1 MSKLRY
7 TAIGTNA
14 AITLA
19 DFKSYMHITAT
30 TNDDALT
37 DVLKQATIR
46 IQEYADVALLP
57 CTIELE
63 GWGEIIKLYQGP
75 VEEITSVKDLVG
87 GWDVDYVSDY
97 RKTMIEQIDS
107 EAVVITYTTLPTSAE
122 TERLL
127 NYVYEMASAMWDG
140 NTEEQNKVYQR
151 IPINYR

>member
-30 TNDDALT
+30 TNDGALS

-63 GWGEIIKLYQGP
+63 GEGEIIKLYQGP
-75 VEEITSVKDLVG
+75 VNEIVSVKDLVG

-97 RKTMIEQIDS
+97 RKTLIEQIDS
-107 EAVVITYTTLPTSAE
+107 DAVVITYTTLPTSAE

-127 NYVYEMASAMWDG
+127 NYVHEMGSAMWDG
-140 NTEEQNKVYQR
+140 NTEEQKKVYQR
-151 IPINYR
+151 IPINFR

>member
-30 TNDDALT
+30 TNDGALS

-63 GWGEIIKLYQGP
+63 GEGEIIKLYQHP
-75 VEEITSVKDLVG
+75 ISEITSVKDLVG
-87 GWDVDYVSDY
+87 GWDVGYVSDY

>member
-19 DFKSYMHITAT
+19 DFKSYMHITGNT
-30 TNDDALT
+30 HDDALT

-46 IQEYADVALLP
+46 IQEYSDIALLP

-63 GWGEIIKLYQGP
+63 GEGEIIKLYQGP
-75 VEEITSVKDLVG
+75 VNEIVSVKDLVG
-87 GWDVDYVSDY
+87 GWDVAYVSDY
-97 RKTMIEQIDS
+97 RKTLIEQIDS
-107 EAVVITYTTLPTSAE
+107 DAVVITYTTLPTSAD
-122 TERLL
+122 TGRLL

-151 IPINYR
+151 IPINLR

>member
-63 GWGEIIKLYQGP
+63 GEGEIIKLYQGP
-75 VEEITSVKDLVG
+75 ISEITYVKDLVG

-151 IPINYR
+151 IPINLR

>member
-19 DFKSYMHITAT
+19 DFKSYMHITGT
-30 TNDDALT
+30 TNDAALT

-46 IQEYADVALLP
+46 IQEYADIALLP

-63 GWGEIIKLYQGP
+63 GEGEIIKLYQHP
-75 VEEITSVKDLVG
+75 VSEITSVKDAAK
-87 GWDVDYVSDY
+87 GWDVAYVSDY
-97 RKTMIEQIDS
+97 RKTLIEQIDS
-107 EAVVITYTTLPTSAE
+107 DAVVITYTTLPTSAD
-122 TERLL
+122 TDRLL

-151 IPINYR
+151 IPINLR

>member
-19 DFKSYMHITAT
+19 DFKSYMHITGT
-30 TNDDALT
+30 THDAALT

-63 GWGEIIKLYQGP
+63 GEGEIIKLYQGP
-75 VEEITSVKDLVG
+75 VDEITSVKDLVG

-107 EAVVITYTTLPTSAE
+107 DAVVITYKTTPNTHE
-122 TERLL
+122 TNRLL

-151 IPINYR
+151 IPINLR

>member
-63 GWGEIIKLYQGP
+63 GEGEIIKLYQGP
-75 VEEITSVKDLVG
+75 VQEITSVKDLVG

-122 TERLL
+122 TARLL

-151 IPINYR
+151 IPINLR

>member
-30 TNDDALT
+30 TNDGALS

-63 GWGEIIKLYQGP
+63 GEGEIIKLYQHP
-75 VEEITSVKDLVG
+75 IDEITSVKDLVG

-122 TERLL
+122 TGRLL
-127 NYVYEMASAMWDG
+127 NYVHEMGSAMWDG
-140 NTEEQNKVYQR
+140 NTEEQKKVYHR
-151 IPINYR
+151 IPINLR

>member
-19 DFKSYMHITAT
+19 DFKSYMHITGT
-30 TNDDALT
+30 TNDAALT

-46 IQEYADVALLP
+46 IQEYADIALLP

-63 GWGEIIKLYQGP
+63 GEGEIIKLYQHP
-75 VEEITSVKDLVG
+75 VDEITSVKDLVG

-97 RKTMIEQIDS
+97 RKTLIEQIDS
-107 EAVVITYTTLPTSAE
+107 DAVVITYTTLPTSVE
-122 TERLL
+122 TGRLI

-151 IPINYR
+151 IPINLR

>member
-57 CTIELE
+57 CTIELDGE
-63 GWGEIIKLYQGP
+63 GKIIKLYQGP
-75 VEEITSVKDLVG
+75 ISEITSVKDLVG

-127 NYVYEMASAMWDG
+127 NYVHEMASAMWDG
-140 NTEEQNKVYQR
+140 NTEEQKKVYQR
-151 IPINYR
+151 IPINLR

>member
-19 DFKSYMHITAT
+19 DFKSYMHITGN

-46 IQEYADVALLP
+46 IQEYADIALLP

-63 GWGEIIKLYQGP
+63 GEGEIIKLYQGP
-75 VEEITSVKDLVG
+75 VDEITSVKDLVG

-97 RKTMIEQIDS
+97 RKTLIEQIDS
-107 EAVVITYTTLPTSAE
+107 DAVVITYTTLPTSAD
-122 TERLL
+122 TDRLL

-151 IPINYR
+151 IPINLR

>member
-19 DFKSYMHITAT
+19 DFKSYMHITGNT
-30 TNDDALT
+30 HDDALT

-46 IQEYADVALLP
+46 IQEYSDIALLP

-63 GWGEIIKLYQGP
+63 GEGEIIKLYQRP
-75 VEEITSVKDLVG
+75 VSEITSVKDLVG
-87 GWDVDYVSDY
+87 GWDVAYVSDY
-97 RKTMIEQIDS
+97 RKTLIEQIDS
-107 EAVVITYTTLPTSAE
+107 DAVVITYTTLPTSAD
-122 TERLL
+122 TGRLL

-151 IPINYR
+151 IPINLR

>member
-7 TAIGTNA
+7 TAVGTNA

-19 DFKSYMHITAT
+19 DFKSYMHITGN

-63 GWGEIIKLYQGP
+63 GEGEIIKLYQHP
-75 VEEITSVKDLVG
+75 VSEITSVKDLVG
-87 GWDVDYVSDY
+87 GWDVAYVSDY
-97 RKTMIEQIDS
+97 RKTLIEQIDS
-107 EAVVITYTTLPTSAE
+107 DAVVITYTTLPTSAD
-122 TERLL
+122 TGRLL

-151 IPINYR
+151 IPINLR

>member
-19 DFKSYMHITAT
+19 DFKSYMHITGT

-63 GWGEIIKLYQGP
+63 GEGEIIKLYQGP
-75 VEEITSVKDLVG
+75 ISEITSVKDLVG

-97 RKTMIEQIDS
+97 RKTLIEQIDS
-107 EAVVITYTTLPTSAE
+107 DAVVITYTTLPTSVE
-122 TERLL
+122 TGRLI

>member
-19 DFKSYMHITAT
+19 DFKSYMHITGNT
-30 TNDDALT
+30 HDDALT

-63 GWGEIIKLYQGP
+63 GEGAIIKLYQRP
-75 VEEITSVKDLVG
+75 VSEITSVKDLVG
-87 GWDVDYVSDY
+87 GWDVAYVSDY
-97 RKTMIEQIDS
+97 RKTLIEQIDS
-107 EAVVITYTTLPTSAE
+107 EAVVITYTTLPTSAD
-122 TERLL
+122 TDRLL
-127 NYVYEMASAMWDG
+127 NYVYEMASAMWD
-140 NTEEQNKVYQR
+140 
-151 IPINYR
+151 

>member
-19 DFKSYMHITAT
+19 DFKSYMHITGT
-30 TNDDALT
+30 TNDNALT

-46 IQEYADVALLP
+46 IQEYSDVALLP

-63 GWGEIIKLYQGP
+63 EEGDVIKLYQHP
-75 VEEITSVKDLVG
+75 VSSITSVKDAESG
-87 GWDVDYVSDY
+87 DDVPYVSNY
-97 RKTMIEQIDS
+97 KKTVIEQTGAEI
-107 EAVVITYTTLPTSAE
+107 VIVTYTTLPTSAE
-122 TERLL
+122 TGRLL

-151 IPINYR
+151 IPINLR

>member
-19 DFKSYMHITAT
+19 DFKSYMHITGT
-30 TNDDALT
+30 TYDDALT

-63 GWGEIIKLYQGP
+63 GEGEIIKLYQHP
-75 VEEITSVKDLVG
+75 VSEISSVKDSVSG
-87 GWDVDYVSDY
+87 DDVPYVSNY
-97 RKTMIEQIDS
+97 KKTLIEQIDS
-107 EAVVITYTTLPTSAE
+107 DGVIITYTTLPTSVE
-122 TERLL
+122 TGRLM

>member
-19 DFKSYMHITAT
+19 DFKSYMHITGNT
-30 TNDDALT
+30 HDDALT

-46 IQEYADVALLP
+46 IQEYSDIALLP

-63 GWGEIIKLYQGP
+63 GEGEIIKLYQCP
-75 VEEITSVKDLVG
+75 VSEITSVKDLVG
-87 GWDVDYVSDY
+87 GWDVAYVSDY
-97 RKTMIEQIDS
+97 RKTLIEQIDS
-107 EAVVITYTTLPTSAE
+107 EAVVITYTTLPTSAD
-122 TERLL
+122 TGRLL

-151 IPINYR
+151 IPINLR

>member
-30 TNDDALT
+30 TNDNALT

-63 GWGEIIKLYQGP
+63 GEGEIIKLYQGP
-75 VEEITSVKDLVG
+75 VNEIVSVKDLVG

-97 RKTMIEQIDS
+97 RKTLIEQIDS
-107 EAVVITYTTLPTSAE
+107 DAVVITYTTLPTSAE
-122 TERLL
+122 TARLL

-140 NTEEQNKVYQR
+140 NTEEQKKVYQR
-151 IPINYR
+151 IPINFR

>member
-19 DFKSYMHITAT
+19 DFKSYMHITGT
-30 TNDDALT
+30 TNDAALT

-63 GWGEIIKLYQGP
+63 GEGEIIKLYQGP
-75 VEEITSVKDLVG
+75 VDEITSVKDLVG

-97 RKTMIEQIDS
+97 RKTLIEQIDS

-122 TERLL
+122 TGRLL

>member
-19 DFKSYMHITAT
+19 DFKSYMHITGNT
-30 TNDDALT
+30 HDDALT

-46 IQEYADVALLP
+46 IQEYSDIALLP

-63 GWGEIIKLYQGP
+63 GEGEIIKLYQHP
-75 VEEITSVKDLVG
+75 VSEITSVKDLVG
-87 GWDVDYVSDY
+87 GWDVAYVSDY

-107 EAVVITYTTLPTSAE
+107 EAVVITYTTLPTSAD
-122 TERLL
+122 TGRLL

-151 IPINYR
+151 IPINLR

>member
-14 AITLA
+14 AISLA
-19 DFKSYMHITAT
+19 DFKAYMHITAT

-46 IQEYADVALLP
+46 IQEYADAALLP

-63 GWGEIIKLYQGP
+63 GEGEIIKLYQGP
-75 VEEITSVKDLVG
+75 VDEITSVKDLVG

-97 RKTMIEQIDS
+97 RKTLIEQIDS
-107 EAVVITYTTLPTSAE
+107 EAVVITYTTLPTSAD
-122 TERLL
+122 TDRLL
-127 NYVYEMASAMWDG
+127 NYVHEMASAMWDG

>member
-7 TAIGTNA
+7 TAIGINS

-19 DFKSYMHITAT
+19 GLKYYMHVTGT
-30 TNDDALT
+30 GSDTELT
-37 DVLKQATIR
+37 KVLSQAIIR

-63 GWGEIIKLYQGP
+63 GEGEIIKLYQHP
-75 VEEITSVKDLVG
+75 ISEITSVKDLVG
-87 GWDVDYVSDY
+87 GWDVGYVSDY

-151 IPINYR
+151 IPINLR

>member
-7 TAIGTNA
+7 TAVGTSS
-14 AITLA
+14 AIKLA
-19 DFKSYMHITAT
+19 DFKTYMHITGT
-30 TNDDALT
+30 TNDAALT

-63 GWGEIIKLYQGP
+63 GEGEIIKLYQHP
-75 VEEITSVKDLVG
+75 VDEITSVKDLVG

-97 RKTMIEQIDS
+97 RKTLIEQIDS
-107 EAVVITYTTLPTSAE
+107 DAVVITYTTLPTSAD
-122 TERLL
+122 TDRLL

-151 IPINYR
+151 IPINLR

>member
-14 AITLA
+14 AIKVA
-19 DFKSYMHITAT
+19 DFKTYMHITGT
-30 TNDDALT
+30 TNDAALT

-46 IQEYADVALLP
+46 IQEYADIALLP

-63 GWGEIIKLYQGP
+63 GEGEIIKLYQHP
-75 VEEITSVKDLVG
+75 VSEITSVKDAAK
-87 GWDVDYVSDY
+87 GWDVAYVSDY
-97 RKTMIEQIDS
+97 KKTLIEQIDS
-107 EAVVITYTTLPTSAE
+107 DGVIITYTTLPTSVE
-122 TERLL
+122 TGRLM

-151 IPINYR
+151 IPINLR

>member
-19 DFKSYMHITAT
+19 DFKSYMHITGN

-46 IQEYADVALLP
+46 IQEYADIALLP

-63 GWGEIIKLYQGP
+63 GEGEIIKLYQHP
-75 VEEITSVKDLVG
+75 ISEITSVKDLVG
-87 GWDVDYVSDY
+87 GWDVGYVSDY

-107 EAVVITYTTLPTSAE
+107 KAVVITYTTLPTSAD
-122 TERLL
+122 TGRLL

-151 IPINYR
+151 IPINLR

>member
-19 DFKSYMHITAT
+19 DFKSYMHITGT
-30 TNDDALT
+30 TNDAALT

-63 GWGEIIKLYQGP
+63 GEGEIIKLYQGP
-75 VEEITSVKDLVG
+75 VDEITSVKDLVG

-97 RKTMIEQIDS
+97 RKTLIEQIDS
-107 EAVVITYTTLPTSAE
+107 DAVVITYTTLPTSVE
-122 TERLL
+122 TGRLI

>member
-19 DFKSYMHITAT
+19 DFKSYMHITGT
-30 TNDDALT
+30 TNDAALT

-63 GWGEIIKLYQGP
+63 GEGEIIKLYQHP
-75 VEEITSVKDLVG
+75 VDEITSVKDLVG

-97 RKTMIEQIDS
+97 RKTLIEQIYS

-122 TERLL
+122 TGRLL

>member
-19 DFKSYMHITAT
+19 DFKSYMHITGT
-30 TNDDALT
+30 TNDNALT

-46 IQEYADVALLP
+46 IQEYSDIALLP

-63 GWGEIIKLYQGP
+63 GEGEIIKLYQHP
-75 VEEITSVKDLVG
+75 VSEITSVKDLMG

-97 RKTMIEQIDS
+97 RKTLIEQIDS
-107 EAVVITYTTLPTSAE
+107 EAVVITYTTLPTSVE
-122 TERLL
+122 TGRLM

>member
-7 TAIGTNA
+7 TAVGTNS

-30 TNDDALT
+30 TNDGALS

-63 GWGEIIKLYQGP
+63 GEGEIIKLYQHP
-75 VEEITSVKDLVG
+75 IDEITSVKDLVG

-151 IPINYR
+151 IPINLR

>member
-19 DFKSYMHITAT
+19 DFKSYMHITGT

-37 DVLKQATIR
+37 DVLQQATIR

-63 GWGEIIKLYQGP
+63 GEGEIIKLYQHP
-75 VEEITSVKDLVG
+75 VSEITSVKDLVG
-87 GWDVDYVSDY
+87 GWDVAYVSDY

-122 TERLL
+122 TGRLL

>member
-14 AITLA
+14 AITVA

-30 TNDDALT
+30 TNDDALS

-63 GWGEIIKLYQGP
+63 GEGEIIKLYQGP
-75 VEEITSVKDLVG
+75 VNEITSVKDLVG

-122 TERLL
+122 TGRLL

>member
-7 TAIGTNA
+7 TAVGTNA

-30 TNDDALT
+30 TNDGALT

-63 GWGEIIKLYQGP
+63 GDGEIIKLYQGP
-75 VEEITSVKDLVG
+75 ISEITSVKDLVG

-97 RKTMIEQIDS
+97 RKTLIEQIDS
-107 EAVVITYTTLPTSAE
+107 DAVVITYTTLPTSAE

-127 NYVYEMASAMWDG
+127 NYVHEMASAMWDG